1 MSSVARRFSRA
12 AQTYERGA
20 GLHRHVAARLLEMTP
35 DPECLG
41 TTSILEVG
49 CGTGVLSEKLL
60 QRYPGVSL
68 CLLDV
73 AEPMVS
79 YVKERWGTAPGL
91 QYVVS
96 DVRDFRSECQ
106 FDWVF
111 SSSALHWITPL
122 DQTFACI
129 RGLLTPGG
137 GISAALMIDGTL
149 GELHALRRRIAPGK
163 MPTGR
168 LPTTDE
174 VISTLQ
180 GAGFSVTAREE
191 EAIQTRYH
199 SADDFLNTLHAQG
212 LTGGSVS
219 RSASPLSRME
229 LKRLRKEYDVAFR
242 DRNGG
247 VYATIVVLYLSA
259 TR

>member
-1 MSSVARRFSRA
+1 LSSVARRFSRA

-20 GLHRHVAARLLEMTP
+20 GLHRHVAARLLEMMP
-35 DPECLG
+35 DPECLAKG
-41 TTSILEVG
+41 SILEVG
-49 CGTGVLSEKLL
+49 CGTGVLSERIRH
-60 QRYPGVSL
+60 RYPGASL

-96 DVRDFRSECQ
+96 DIRDFRTECP

-111 SSSALHWITPL
+111 SSSALHWAIPL
-122 DQTFACI
+122 DQTFACL
-129 RGLLTPGG
+129 RSLLSPGG
-137 GISAALMIDGTL
+137 GLSAALMLDGTL

-163 MPTGR
+163 VPTDR
-168 LPTTDE
+168 LPTGDDVMT
-174 VISTLQ
+174 TLQ
-180 GAGFSVTAREE
+180 AAGFTVTAREE

-199 SADDFLNTLHAQG
+199 SADDFLRTLHAQG

-219 RSASPLSRME
+219 RSASPLSRTE

-242 DRNGG
+242 NSNGG
-247 VYATIVVLYLSA
+247 VYATVVVLYFTA
-259 TR
+259 T